1 MRPSR
6 IRHVCILTSPRD
18 FCIDFVLYRVCKEKD
33 EEVNSQRL
41 RFIWFGG
48 VGWILMTVS
57 MIAATLYHPQ
67 WLESPLDLSHVQSY
81 VAIAA
86 IGEYLWAIAIIG
98 SLRSYEEIFYSTL

>member
-1 MRPSR
+1 
-6 IRHVCILTSPRD
+6 
-18 FCIDFVLYRVCKEKD
+18 
-33 EEVNSQRL
+33 
-41 RFIWFGG
+41 
-48 VGWILMTVS
+48 MTVS

-67 WLESPLDLSHVQSY
+67 WLQSPLDLSHVQSY

>member
-1 MRPSR
+1 
-6 IRHVCILTSPRD
+6 
-18 FCIDFVLYRVCKEKD
+18 
-33 EEVNSQRL
+33 
-41 RFIWFGG
+41 
-48 VGWILMTVS
+48 

-67 WLESPLDLSHVQSY
+67 WLQSPLDLSHVQSY